1 MLCGTEIYRKEIK
14 KEQPQTDRNYRIE
27 RNVMNLEE
35 GGNSQSI
42 EANQICH
49 GCKVSGTLNVRFEHS
64 KVVSYFF
71 HTLSLVWKNLLF
83 NPAVIVKSG
92 LLVLSLTAVPSWS
105 RLSIV

>member
-1 MLCGTEIYRKEIK
+1 MCGTEIYRKEIK

-49 GCKVSGTLNVRFEHS
+49 GCKESGAMDVRFEHS

-71 HTLSLVWKNLLF
+71 HTLSLVWKNFNISF
-83 NPAVIVKSG
+83 NPAVVVKSE
-92 LLVLSLTAVPSWS
+92 LVVLSLTAVPS
-105 RLSIV
+105 